1 MASVKDVFFQVLT
14 SGKFAGRRGTPD
26 TEDIVR
32 YVVFNAALIAGG
44 LLLVSFGIMV
54 IMEGHAVRGL
64 LDIGLGLVCFCTM
77 LLLRTN
83 IPMFISGILPLGPF
97 GVLCAMLMY
106 GGDIQGFA
114 GLWVFAYP
122 LITILVL
129 GMKVGAALS
138 LLLLAGIA
146 AVIFFPGLGG
156 FAYTADMAFRIGA
169 IYALIFLLTVVF
181 EQIRQTKDRWVRHLT
196 QALQTERDEITAM
209 KDNLKVGLFLMNRD
223 FIIQPAYSKALEEVL
238 SASDLQGK
246 DFVHLLSA
254 SIKAKEMETLKD
266 YFEMI
271 FNRSFDQ
278 AMLDDINPLRELS
291 YISIESGETRILD
304 CGFAPVTRAEGEVY
318 ILGTLQDITAEKEL
332 QNQLDE
338 EENKRQE
345 EMRSLFEIVQVE
357 PTVFNDFIEDSEYE
371 FERVN
376 EILKDKT
383 LTSNQVMVEIYQ
395 SVHAIKS
402 NALILGLDGYGK
414 KLHTLEDKIKNLRD
428 QPTVSFEDVLHITVE
443 LEHIMREKDKF
454 REAIDKI
461 LAFRGSGGG
470 RQSGQVLIDTLTKAG
485 GKAAKD
491 LNKQVRFVPRE
502 IDAAALES
510 GFRRIIKEVLTQ
522 LVRNAV
528 VHGIEDPDE
537 RTAAGKE
544 AEGLIHLSI
553 TIDDDKVHARLKDDG
568 RGLDFDKIKKRALEM
583 HLIKPEEA
591 DNKNQLLR
599 ALFMPG
605 FSTADSVSVHAGRGV
620 GLSLVQ
626 DRLREVKGSLKVN
639 TEKGRGTTFHI
650 FIPLEANATVN
661 KAS

>member
-1 MASVKDVFFQVLT
+1 MTPIKDVFFRILT
-14 SGKFAGRRGTPD
+14 SGKFAARRSAPD

-32 YVVFNAALIAGG
+32 YVFFNAALIAGG

-54 IMEGHAVRGL
+54 IMQGRAVRGL

-83 IPMFISGILPLGPF
+83 IPMFITGILPLGPF
-97 GVLCAMLMY
+97 GVLCAILMY
-106 GGDIQGFA
+106 GGDIRGFA
-114 GLWVFAYP
+114 GLWMFTYP
-122 LITILVL
+122 LIVILVL
-129 GMKVGAALS
+129 GMKVGATLS

-156 FAYTADMAFRIGA
+156 FVYTADIAFRIFGV
-169 IYALIFLLTVVF
+169 YVLIFLLTVVF
-181 EQIRQTKDRWVRHLT
+181 EQIRLTKDRWVRHLT

-238 SASDLQGK
+238 STSGLQGK

-278 AMLDDINPLRELS
+278 AMLDDINPLRELN

-304 CGFAPVTRAEGEVY
+304 CGFAPVTRAGGEVY

-332 QNQLDE
+332 QNQLDK

-357 PTVFNDFIEDSEYE
+357 PMVFNDFIEDSEYE

-414 KLHTLEDKIKNLRD
+414 KLHTLEDTIKNLRD

-443 LEHIMREKDKF
+443 LERIMREKDKF

-461 LAFRGSGGG
+461 LAFRGSGG
-470 RQSGQVLIDTLTKAG
+470 RQSGQVLIDTLTRASD
-485 GKAAKD
+485 KAAKD
-491 LNKQVRFVPRE
+491 LNRQVRFVPRE

-553 TIDDDKVHARLKDDG
+553 SIDDDKVHVRLKDDG

-583 HLIKPEEA
+583 SLIKPEEA

-650 FIPLEANATVN
+650 FIPLEANAAVN